1 MVVSGF
7 DVYYATLRISFGF
20 SASMALMSIVKGGKT
35 WPLLPDSFLTKSI
48 IFHSLL

>member
-1 MVVSGF
+1 MAMSGF

-20 SASMALMSIVKGGKT
+20 SASMALMSIMKGGKT
-35 WPLLPDSFLTKSI
+35 WPLPDSFLTKSI